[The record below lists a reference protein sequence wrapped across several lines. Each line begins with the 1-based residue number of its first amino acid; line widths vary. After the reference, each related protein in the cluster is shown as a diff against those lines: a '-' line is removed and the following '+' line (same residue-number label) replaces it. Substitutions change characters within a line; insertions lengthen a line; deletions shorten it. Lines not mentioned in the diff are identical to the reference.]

1 MAEKKGEINGKRP
14 GFAVGELLGEDEIFI
29 ATVSEKWTVDKE
41 TVRYPKK
48 NGFQLEGCS

>member
-1 MAEKKGEINGKRP
+1 MVGKKGEINGTRP